1 MQELQYLCTLI
12 KKGEIIQHYKD
23 RMNVKFENVSK
34 VQGLLTVSMEKAD
47 YQENVDKALKDAR
60 KKVQMPGFRPGM
72 VPMSL
77 VQKMYGKSIKAD
89 EINKLLQEKVF
100 GYIKDNKIDML
111 GEPLPNEE
119 KEAGM
124 SLDDDNQT
132 FYFDIALAPQ
142 FDAQIGK
149 DDAVTYYE
157 IKVTPEMVDNQ
168 VKAYTQQ
175 NGHYEQVDAY
185 QDKDVVK
192 GQLVELNA
200 DGTAKEGG
208 IVVEG
213 ATLMPEYI
221 KAAAQKK
228 LFAKAKKGDVIKFN
242 PSKAYEGNAIEI
254 SSLLNKKKEEVEG
267 ITADFS
273 LTIQDITRFV
283 ESELNQEVFDRVFG
297 KDAVK
302 DEAGFRAK
310 VEETLAQSFVPDSD
324 YKFLLDVRAYLME
337 KVGKLEYAEDL
348 LKRIMKANKPDAQ
361 DDEATFQRSLEEL
374 TWHLIQEKLV
384 EKYSI
389 KVEDADIKAMA
400 REATRAQFAQY
411 GMMNIPDELLD
422 NYSKEMLK
430 KRETVDGL
438 VNRAIESKLTAA
450 LKKEVKL
457 KNKKVTVDE
466 FNKLFETATETAAKG
481 KKTKK

>member
-1 MQELQYLCTLI
+1 
-12 KKGEIIQHYKD
+12 
-23 RMNVKFENVSK
+23 MNVKFENVSK
-34 VQGLLTVSMEKAD
+34 AQGLLTISMEKAD

-89 EINKLLQEKVF
+89 EINKILQDKVYN
-100 GYIKDNKIDML
+100 YIKDNKVDML

-124 SLDDDNQT
+124 SLDDENLT
-132 FYFDIALAPQ
+132 FYFDIALAPK
-142 FDAQIGK
+142 FEAQIGK
-149 DDAVTYYE
+149 DDTVTYYD
-157 IKVTPEMVDNQ
+157 IKVTEEMVNNQ
-168 VKAYTQQ
+168 VKVYAQQ
-175 NGHYEQVDAY
+175 NGKYEQVDSY
-185 QDKDVVK
+185 QENDVIK

-208 IVVEG
+208 ITVEG
-213 ATLMPEYI
+213 ATLMPQYI
-221 KAAAQKK
+221 KNAAQKK
-228 LFAKAKKGDVIKFN
+228 LFAKAKKGDAIVFN
-242 PSKAYEGNAIEI
+242 PAKAYEGNAIEI
-254 SSLLNKKKEEVEG
+254 SSLLNRKKEEVEG
-267 ITADFS
+267 IDADFS
-273 LTIQDITRFV
+273 LTVQDITRFV
-283 ESELNQEVFDRVFG
+283 EGELNQELFDRVFG

-310 VEETLAQSFVPDSD
+310 VEESLAQSFVPDSD
-324 YKFLLDVRAYLME
+324 YKFLLDVRAYLLE

-348 LKRIMKANKPDAQ
+348 LKRIMKANKPDAEQ
-361 DDEATFQRSLEEL
+361 DEATFQRSLEEL

-384 EKYSI
+384 EKYGI
-389 KVEDADIKAMA
+389 KVEEADVQAMA

-457 KNKKVTVDE
+457 KSKKVTVEE
-466 FNKLFETATETAAKG
+466 FNKLFEPADAAKG

>member
-1 MQELQYLCTLI
+1 
-12 KKGEIIQHYKD
+12 
-23 RMNVKFENVSK
+23 MNVKFENVSK
-34 VQGLLTVSMEKAD
+34 VQGLLTISMEKAD

-89 EINKLLQEKVF
+89 EINKILQEKIYS
-100 GYIKDNKIDML
+100 YIKENKIDML
-111 GEPLPNEE
+111 GEPLANDE

-124 SLDDDNQT
+124 SLDDDNLT

-142 FDAQIGK
+142 FNAEIGK
-149 DDAVTYYE
+149 DDTITYYE
-157 IKVTPEMVDNQ
+157 IKVTEEMVNNQ
-168 VKAYTQQ
+168 VKAYAQQ
-175 NGHYEQVDAY
+175 NGKYEQVDSY
-185 QDKDVVK
+185 QENDVIK

-200 DGTAKEGG
+200 DGTAKDGG

-213 ATLMPEYI
+213 ATLMPQYI
-221 KAAAQKK
+221 KDAAQKK
-228 LFAKAKKGDVIKFN
+228 LFAKAKKGDAVVFN
-242 PSKAYEGNAIEI
+242 PAKAYEGNAIEI
-254 SSLLNKKKEEVEG
+254 SSLLNRKKEDVEG
-267 ITADFS
+267 IDADFS
-273 LTIQDITRFV
+273 LTIQDITLFIDG
-283 ESELNQEVFDRVFG
+283 ELNQELFDHVFG

-310 VEETLAQSFVPDSD
+310 VEESIAKSFVPDSD
-324 YKFLLDVRAYLME
+324 YKFLLDARTYLME
-337 KVGKLEYAEDL
+337 KIGKQEYADEL
-348 LKRIMKANKPDAQ
+348 LKRIMKANKPDAEQ
-361 DDEATFQRSLEEL
+361 DEETFQRSLDEL

-389 KVEDADIKAMA
+389 KVEEADVQAMA

-438 VNRAIESKLTAA
+438 VNRAIETKLTAA
-450 LKKEVKL
+450 LKADVKL
-457 KNKKVTVDE
+457 KNKKVTIDE
-466 FNKLFETATETAAKG
+466 FNKLFEAPAAKKS
-481 KKTKK
+481 KK

>member
-1 MQELQYLCTLI
+1 
-12 KKGEIIQHYKD
+12 
-23 RMNVKFENVSK
+23 MNVKFENVSK
-34 VQGLLTVSMEKAD
+34 VQGLLTISMEKAD

-89 EINKLLQEKVF
+89 EINKILQEKIYS
-100 GYIKDNKIDML
+100 YIKENKIDML
-111 GEPLPNEE
+111 GEPLANDE

-124 SLDDDNQT
+124 SLDDDNLT

-142 FDAQIGK
+142 FNAEIGK
-149 DDAVTYYE
+149 DDTITYYE
-157 IKVTPEMVDNQ
+157 IKVTEEMVNNQ
-168 VKAYTQQ
+168 VKAYAQQ
-175 NGHYEQVDAY
+175 NGKYEQVDSY
-185 QDKDVVK
+185 QENDVIK

-200 DGTAKEGG
+200 DGTAKDGG

-213 ATLMPEYI
+213 ATLMPQYI
-221 KAAAQKK
+221 KDAAQKK
-228 LFAKAKKGDVIKFN
+228 LFAKAKKGDAVVFN
-242 PSKAYEGNAIEI
+242 PAKAYEGNAIEI
-254 SSLLNKKKEEVEG
+254 SSLLNRKKEEVEG
-267 ITADFS
+267 IDADFS
-273 LTIQDITRFV
+273 LTIQDITRFIDG
-283 ESELNQEVFDRVFG
+283 ELNQELFDHVFG

-310 VEETLAQSFVPDSD
+310 VEESIAKSFVPDSD
-324 YKFLLDVRAYLME
+324 YKFLLDARAYLME
-337 KVGKLEYAEDL
+337 KIGKQEYADEL
-348 LKRIMKANKPDAQ
+348 LKRIMKANKPDAEQ
-361 DDEATFQRSLEEL
+361 DEETFQRSLDEL

-389 KVEDADIKAMA
+389 KVEEADVQAMA

-438 VNRAIESKLTAA
+438 VNRAIETKLTAA
-450 LKKEVKL
+450 LKADVKL
-457 KNKKVTVDE
+457 KNKKVTIDE
-466 FNKLFETATETAAKG
+466 FNKLFEAPAAKKS
-481 KKTKK
+481 KK

>member
-1 MQELQYLCTLI
+1 
-12 KKGEIIQHYKD
+12 
-23 RMNVKFENVSK
+23 MNVKFENVSK

-157 IKVTPEMVDNQ
+157 IKVTPEMVENQ

-450 LKKEVKL
+450 LKKDVKL
-457 KNKKVTVDE
+457 KNKKVSVDE

>member
-1 MQELQYLCTLI
+1 
-12 KKGEIIQHYKD
+12 
-23 RMNVKFENVSK
+23 MNVKFENVSK
-34 VQGLLTVSMEKAD
+34 AQGLLTISMEKAD

-89 EINKLLQEKVF
+89 EINKILQDKVYN
-100 GYIKDNKIDML
+100 YIKDNKVDML

-124 SLDDDNQT
+124 SLDDENLT
-132 FYFDIALAPQ
+132 FYFDIALAPK
-142 FDAQIGK
+142 FEAQIGK
-149 DDAVTYYE
+149 DDTVTYYD
-157 IKVTPEMVDNQ
+157 IKVTEEMVNNQ
-168 VKAYTQQ
+168 VKVYAQQ
-175 NGHYEQVDAY
+175 NGKYEQVDSY
-185 QDKDVVK
+185 QENDVIK
-192 GQLVELNA
+192 GQLVELNT

-208 IVVEG
+208 ITVEG
-213 ATLMPEYI
+213 ATLMPQYI
-221 KAAAQKK
+221 KNAAQKK
-228 LFAKAKKGDVIKFN
+228 LFAKAKKGDSIVFN
-242 PSKAYEGNAIEI
+242 PAKAYEGNAIEI

-267 ITADFS
+267 IDADFS
-273 LTIQDITRFV
+273 LTVQDITRFV
-283 ESELNQEVFDRVFG
+283 EGELNQELFDRVFG

-310 VEETLAQSFVPDSD
+310 VEESLAQSFVPDSD
-324 YKFLLDVRAYLME
+324 YKFLLDVRAYLLE

-348 LKRIMKANKPDAQ
+348 LKRIMKANKPDAEQ
-361 DDEATFQRSLEEL
+361 DEATFQRSLEEL

-384 EKYSI
+384 EKYGI
-389 KVEDADIKAMA
+389 KVEEADVQAMA

-457 KNKKVTVDE
+457 KSKKVTVEE
-466 FNKLFETATETAAKG
+466 FNKLFEPADAAKG

>member
-1 MQELQYLCTLI
+1 
-12 KKGEIIQHYKD
+12 
-23 RMNVKFENVSK
+23 MNVKFENVSK
-34 VQGLLTVSMEKAD
+34 VQGLLTVSIDKAD

-89 EINKLLQEKVF
+89 EINKILQEKVF

-142 FDAQIGK
+142 FNAEIGK
-149 DDAVTYYE
+149 DDAITYYE
-157 IKVTPEMVDNQ
+157 IKVTEEMVNNQ

-175 NGHYEQVDAY
+175 NGHYEQVDSY
-185 QDKDVVK
+185 QENDVIK

-348 LKRIMKANKPDAQ
+348 LKKIMKANKPDAEQ
-361 DDEATFQRSLEEL
+361 DDATFQRSLEEL

-384 EKYSI
+384 EKYNI

-466 FNKLFETATETAAKG
+466 FNKLFEPAEAAKG

>member
-1 MQELQYLCTLI
+1 
-12 KKGEIIQHYKD
+12 
-23 RMNVKFENVSK
+23 MNVKFENVSK
-34 VQGLLTVSMEKAD
+34 VQGLLTVSIDKAD

-89 EINKLLQEKVF
+89 EINKILQEKVF

-149 DDAVTYYE
+149 DDAITYYD
-157 IKVTPEMVDNQ
+157 IKVTEEMVNNQ

-175 NGHYEQVDAY
+175 NGHYEQVDSY
-185 QDKDVVK
+185 QENDVIK

-213 ATLMPEYI
+213 ATLMPQYI

-242 PSKAYEGNAIEI
+242 PAKAYEGNAIEI
-254 SSLLNKKKEEVEG
+254 SSLLNKKKEEVDG
-267 ITADFS
+267 IDADFS

-283 ESELNQEVFDRVFG
+283 ESELNQEVYDRVFG

-348 LKRIMKANKPDAQ
+348 LKKIMKANKPDAEQ
-361 DDEATFQRSLEEL
+361 DDATFQRSLEEL

-384 EKYSI
+384 EKYNI

-457 KNKKVTVDE
+457 KSKKVTVDE
-466 FNKLFETATETAAKG
+466 FNKLFEPATETAAKG

>member
-1 MQELQYLCTLI
+1 
-12 KKGEIIQHYKD
+12 
-23 RMNVKFENVSK
+23 MNISFENVSK
-34 VQGLLTVSMEKAD
+34 VQGLLTVSIDKAD

-89 EINKLLQEKVF
+89 EINKILQEKVF
-100 GYIKDNKIDML
+100 SYIKDNKIDML
-111 GEPLPNEE
+111 GEPMPNEE

-142 FDAQIGK
+142 FNAEIGK
-149 DDAVTYYE
+149 DDAITYYE
-157 IKVTPEMVDNQ
+157 IKVSEEMVENQ

-175 NGHYEQVDAY
+175 NGHYEQVDSY
-185 QDKDVVK
+185 QENDVIK

-200 DGTAKEGG
+200 DGSAKEGG

-213 ATLMPEYI
+213 ATLMPQYI

-228 LFAKAKKGDVIKFN
+228 LFAKAKKGDEIKFN
-242 PSKAYEGNAIEI
+242 PAKAYEGNAIEI

-267 ITADFS
+267 IDSDFS
-273 LTIQDITRFV
+273 LTVQDITRFV

-297 KDAVK
+297 KDVVK

-310 VEETLAQSFVPDSD
+310 VEESLAQSFVPDSD
-324 YKFLLDVRAYLME
+324 YKFLLDVRTYLME

-348 LKRIMKANKPDAQ
+348 LKRIMTANKPDAKQ
-361 DDEATFQRSLEEL
+361 DDETFKRSLEEL

-384 EKYSI
+384 EKYGI
-389 KVEDADIKAMA
+389 KVEDDDVKAMA

-450 LKKEVKL
+450 LKKDVKL

-466 FNKLFETATETAAKG
+466 FNKLFEPADAAKG

>member
-1 MQELQYLCTLI
+1 
-12 KKGEIIQHYKD
+12 
-23 RMNVKFENVSK
+23 MNVKFENVSK
-34 VQGLLTVSMEKAD
+34 VQGLLTISMDKAD
-47 YQENVDKALKDAR
+47 YQENVDKALKDA
-60 KKVQMPGFRPGM
+60 KKKIQMPGFRPGM

-119 KEAGM
+119 KEDGL

-142 FDAQIGK
+142 FNAEIGK
-149 DDAVTYYE
+149 DDAITYYE
-157 IKVTPEMVDNQ
+157 IKVTDEMVNNQ
-168 VKAYTQQ
+168 VKTFTQQ
-175 NGHYEQVDAY
+175 NGRYEQVDSY
-185 QDKDVVK
+185 QENDVVK
-192 GQLVELNA
+192 GQLAELNI
-200 DGTAKEGG
+200 DGSLKEGG

-213 ATLMPEYI
+213 ATLLPQYI
-221 KAAAQKK
+221 KDADQKK
-228 LFAKAKKGDVIKFN
+228 LFDNAKKGDVFVFN
-242 PSKAYEGNAIEI
+242 PAKAYESNAIEI

-267 ITADFS
+267 LDADFQ

-283 ESELNQEVFDRVFG
+283 ESELNQEVFDSVFG
-297 KDAVK
+297 RGVVK

-310 VEETLAQSFVPDSD
+310 VEESLAQSFVPDSD
-324 YKFLLDVRAYLME
+324 YKFLLDLRSYMME

-348 LKRIMKANKPDAQ
+348 LKRIMKANKPDAEQ
-361 DDEATFQRSLEEL
+361 DEETFQRSLEEL

-384 EKYSI
+384 EKYQI
-389 KVEDADIKAMA
+389 KVDDADVKAMA

-430 KRETVDGL
+430 KRETVEGL

-450 LKKEVKL
+450 VKKEVKL
-457 KNKKVTVDE
+457 KNKKVTVEE
-466 FNKLFETATETAAKG
+466 FNKLFETADAAKG
-481 KKTKK
+481 KKAKK

>member
-1 MQELQYLCTLI
+1 
-12 KKGEIIQHYKD
+12 
-23 RMNVKFENVSK
+23 MNVKFENVSK

-47 YQENVDKALKDAR
+47 YQENVDKALKDAK

-100 GYIKDNKIDML
+100 SYIKDNKIDML

-119 KEAGM
+119 KEAGL

-142 FDAQIGK
+142 FSAEIGK
-149 DDAVTYYE
+149 DDAITYYE
-157 IKVTPEMVDNQ
+157 IKVTDEMVDNQ

-175 NGHYEQVDAY
+175 NGHYEQVDSY
-185 QDKDVVK
+185 QENDVIK
-192 GQLVELNA
+192 GQLVELNL
-200 DGTAKEGG
+200 DGSVKDGG

-213 ATLMPEYI
+213 ATLMPQYI
-221 KAAAQKK
+221 KDAAQKK
-228 LFAKAKKGDVIKFN
+228 LFGKAKKGDVIVFN

-254 SSLLNKKKEEVEG
+254 SSLLNRKKEEVEG
-267 ITADFS
+267 IDADFS

-310 VEETLAQSFVPDSD
+310 VEESLAQSFVPDSD
-324 YKFLLDVRAYLME
+324 YKFLLDVRTYMME

-348 LKRIMKANKPDAQ
+348 LKRIMKANKPDAEQ
-361 DDEATFQRSLEEL
+361 DEETFKRSLEEL

-384 EKYSI
+384 EKFGI
-389 KVEDADIKAMA
+389 KVEDADVKAMA

-411 GMMNIPDELLD
+411 GMMNVPDELLD

-450 LKKEVKL
+450 VKKEVKL
-457 KNKKVTVDE
+457 KNKKVTIDE
-466 FNKLFETATETAAKG
+466 FNKLFEPADTAKG

>member
-1 MQELQYLCTLI
+1 M
-12 KKGEIIQHYKD
+12 
-23 RMNVKFENVSK
+23 
-34 VQGLLTVSMEKAD
+34 
-47 YQENVDKALKDAR
+47 
-60 KKVQMPGFRPGM
+60 
-72 VPMSL
+72 
-77 VQKMYGKSIKAD
+77 
-89 EINKLLQEKVF
+89 
-100 GYIKDNKIDML
+100 
-111 GEPLPNEE
+111 
-119 KEAGM
+119 
-124 SLDDDNQT
+124 
-132 FYFDIALAPQ
+132 
-142 FDAQIGK
+142 
-149 DDAVTYYE
+149 
-157 IKVTPEMVDNQ
+157 
-168 VKAYTQQ
+168 
-175 NGHYEQVDAY
+175 
-185 QDKDVVK
+185 
-192 GQLVELNA
+192 NA

-324 YKFLLDVRAYLME
+324 YKFLLDIRAYLME

-389 KVEDADIKAMA
+389 KVEEADVQAMA

-450 LKKEVKL
+450 LKKDVKL

-466 FNKLFETATETAAKG
+466 FNKLFEPAAESAPKA
-481 KKTKK
+481 KKTTKK

>member
-12 KKGEIIQHYKD
+12 KKSEIIQHYKD

-157 IKVTPEMVDNQ
+157 IKVTPEMVENQ

-221 KAAAQKK
+221 KAAVQKK

-450 LKKEVKL
+450 LKKDVKL

>member
-1 MQELQYLCTLI
+1 
-12 KKGEIIQHYKD
+12 
-23 RMNVKFENVSK
+23 MNVKFENVSK

-47 YQENVDKALKDAR
+47 YQENVDKALKDAK

-111 GEPLPNEE
+111 GEPMPNEE

-142 FDAQIGK
+142 FEAEIGK
-149 DDAVTYYE
+149 DDSINYYE
-157 IKVTPEMVDNQ
+157 IKVTPEMVDGQ
-168 VKAYTQQ
+168 VKAYMQQ
-175 NGHYEQVDAY
+175 NGKYEQVDSF
-185 QDKDVVK
+185 QENDVVK
-192 GQLVELNA
+192 GQLVELDENGA
-200 DGTAKEGG
+200 AKEGG

-213 ATLMPEYI
+213 ATLMPSYI
-221 KAAAQKK
+221 KDAAQKK
-228 LFAKAKKGDVIKFN
+228 LFAKAKKGDAIVFN
-242 PSKAYEGNAIEI
+242 PAKAYEGNAIEI
-254 SSLLNKKKEEVEG
+254 SSLLNKKKEEVED
-267 ITADFS
+267 IKADFS

-310 VEETLAQSFVPDSD
+310 VEESLAQSFVPDCD
-324 YKFLLDVRAYLME
+324 YKFLLDVRTYMME
-337 KVGKLEYAEDL
+337 KVGKQEYAEDL
-348 LKRIMKANKPDAQ
+348 LKRIMTANKPDADQ
-361 DDEATFQRSLEEL
+361 SEETFQRSLEEL

-384 EKYSI
+384 AKFNI
-389 KVEDADIKAMA
+389 KVEEADIQAMA

-438 VNRAIESKLTAA
+438 VNRAIESKLSAA
-450 LKKEVKL
+450 IKEVVKL
-457 KNKKVTVDE
+457 KKKKVTVDE
-466 FNKLFETATETAAKG
+466 FNKLFEPAAAEPKAKKAAK
-481 KKTKK
+481 K

>member
-1 MQELQYLCTLI
+1 
-12 KKGEIIQHYKD
+12 
-23 RMNVKFENVSK
+23 MNVKFENVSK

-142 FDAQIGK
+142 FNAEIGK
-149 DDAVTYYE
+149 DDAITYYE
-157 IKVTPEMVDNQ
+157 IKVTDEMVNNQ

-175 NGHYEQVDAY
+175 NGHYEQVDSY
-185 QDKDVVK
+185 EENDVIK

-200 DGTAKEGG
+200 DGTAKDGG

-213 ATLMPEYI
+213 ATLMPQYI

-242 PSKAYEGNAIEI
+242 PKKAYEGNAIEI

-267 ITADFS
+267 IDADFS

-297 KDAVK
+297 KDTVK

-310 VEETLAQSFVPDSD
+310 VEESLAQSFVPDSD

-337 KVGKLEYAEDL
+337 KAGKLEYAEDL
-348 LKRIMKANKPDAQ
+348 LKRIMKANKPDAEQ
-361 DDEATFQRSLEEL
+361 DEETFKRSLEEL

-384 EKYSI
+384 EKFSI
-389 KVEDADIKAMA
+389 KVEDADVKAMA

-438 VNRAIESKLTAA
+438 VNRAIETKLSAA
-450 LKKEVKL
+450 IKGVVKL

-466 FNKLFETATETAAKG
+466 FNKLFEPAAAEPKA
-481 KKTKK
+481 KKTSKK

>member
-1 MQELQYLCTLI
+1 
-12 KKGEIIQHYKD
+12 
-23 RMNVKFENVSK
+23 MNVKFENVSK

-132 FYFDIALAPQ
+132 FYFDIALAPK

-157 IKVTPEMVDNQ
+157 IKVTDEMVDNQ

-175 NGHYEQVDAY
+175 NGHYEQVDSY

-310 VEETLAQSFVPDSD
+310 VEESLAQSFVPDSD

-337 KVGKLEYAEDL
+337 KVGKLEYVEVL
-348 LKRIMKANKPDAQ
+348 LKKIMKANKPDAEQ
-361 DDEATFQRSLEEL
+361 DEATFQRSLEEL

-389 KVEDADIKAMA
+389 KVEEDDIKAMA

-450 LKKEVKL
+450 LKKDIKL

-466 FNKLFETATETAAKG
+466 FNKLFEPAASAAPKA
-481 KKTKK
+481 KKTTKK

>member
-1 MQELQYLCTLI
+1 
-12 KKGEIIQHYKD
+12 
-23 RMNVKFENVSK
+23 MNVKFENVSK
-34 VQGLLTVSMEKAD
+34 VQGLLTVSMVKAD

-157 IKVTPEMVDNQ
+157 IKVTPEMVENQ

-450 LKKEVKL
+450 LKKDVKL

>member
-1 MQELQYLCTLI
+1 
-12 KKGEIIQHYKD
+12 
-23 RMNVKFENVSK
+23 MNVKFENVSK

-157 IKVTPEMVDNQ
+157 IKVTPEMVENQ

>member
-1 MQELQYLCTLI
+1 
-12 KKGEIIQHYKD
+12 
-23 RMNVKFENVSK
+23 MNVKFENVSK
-34 VQGLLTVSMEKAD
+34 VQGLLTVSIEKAD
-47 YQENVDKALKDAR
+47 YQENVDKALKEAKR
-60 KKVQMPGFRPGM
+60 KVQMPGFRPGM
-72 VPMSL
+72 VPMGL
-77 VQKMYGKSIKAD
+77 VQKMYGKQIKAD
-89 EINKLLQEKVF
+89 EINKILQEKVF

-124 SLDDDNQT
+124 SLDDDDQT

-142 FDAQIGK
+142 FEAEIGK
-149 DDAVTYYE
+149 DDSIQYYE
-157 IKVTPEMVDNQ
+157 IKVTEEMVENQ
-168 VKAYTQQ
+168 VKVYAQQ
-175 NGHYEQVDAY
+175 NGRYEQVDSY
-185 QDKDVVK
+185 QENDVIK
-192 GQLVELNA
+192 GQLVELDA
-200 DGTAKEGG
+200 DGNAKEGG

-213 ATLMPEYI
+213 ATLLPQYI
-221 KAAAQKK
+221 KDAAQKK
-228 LFAKAKKGDVIKFN
+228 LFGKAKKGDAIVFN
-242 PSKAYEGNAIEI
+242 PAKAYEGNAIEI

-324 YKFLLDVRAYLME
+324 YKFLLDLRSYMME

-348 LKRIMKANKPDAQ
+348 LKRIMKANKPDAEQ
-361 DDEATFQRSLEEL
+361 DEETFKRSLEEL

-384 EKYSI
+384 EKFSI
-389 KVEDADIKAMA
+389 KVDDADVKAMA

-438 VNRAIESKLTAA
+438 VNRAIENKLIAA
-450 LKKEVKL
+450 VKGVVKL
-457 KNKKVTVDE
+457 KVKKVTVDE
-466 FNKLFETATETAAKG
+466 FNKLFEPAAASKG
-481 KKTKK
+481 KKSKK

>member
-1 MQELQYLCTLI
+1 
-12 KKGEIIQHYKD
+12 
-23 RMNVKFENVSK
+23 MNVKFENVSK
-34 VQGLLTVSMEKAD
+34 VQGLLTVSIDKAD

-89 EINKLLQEKVF
+89 EINKILQEKVF

-149 DDAVTYYE
+149 DDAITYYD
-157 IKVTPEMVDNQ
+157 IKVTEEMINNQ

-175 NGHYEQVDAY
+175 NGHYEQVDSY
-185 QDKDVVK
+185 QENDVIK

-213 ATLMPEYI
+213 ATLMPQYI

-242 PSKAYEGNAIEI
+242 PAKAYEGNAIEI
-254 SSLLNKKKEEVEG
+254 SSLLNKKKEEVDG
-267 ITADFS
+267 IDADFS

-348 LKRIMKANKPDAQ
+348 LKKIMKANKPDAEQ
-361 DDEATFQRSLEEL
+361 DDATFQRSLEEL

-457 KNKKVTVDE
+457 KSKKVTVDE
-466 FNKLFETATETAAKG
+466 FNKLFEPAIETAAKG

>member
-1 MQELQYLCTLI
+1 
-12 KKGEIIQHYKD
+12 
-23 RMNVKFENVSK
+23 MNVKFENVSK

-47 YQENVDKALKDAR
+47 YQENVDKALKDAK

-77 VQKMYGKSIKAD
+77 VQKIYGKSIKAD

-100 GYIKDNKIDML
+100 SYIKDNKIDML

-119 KEAGM
+119 KEAGL

-142 FDAQIGK
+142 FSAEIGK
-149 DDAVTYYE
+149 DDAITYYE
-157 IKVTPEMVDNQ
+157 IKVTDEMVDNQ

-175 NGHYEQVDAY
+175 NGHYEQVDSY
-185 QDKDVVK
+185 QENDVIK
-192 GQLVELNA
+192 GQLAELNL
-200 DGTAKEGG
+200 DGSVKEGG

-213 ATLMPEYI
+213 ATLMPQYI
-221 KAAAQKK
+221 KDAAQKK
-228 LFAKAKKGDVIKFN
+228 LFGKAKKGDVIVFN

-254 SSLLNKKKEEVEG
+254 SSLLNRKKEEVEG
-267 ITADFS
+267 IDADFS

-310 VEETLAQSFVPDSD
+310 VEESLAQSFVPDSD
-324 YKFLLDVRAYLME
+324 YKFLLDVRTYMME

-348 LKRIMKANKPDAQ
+348 LKRIMKANKPDAEQ
-361 DDEATFQRSLEEL
+361 DEETFKRSLEEL
-374 TWHLIQEKLV
+374 SWHLIQEKLV
-384 EKYSI
+384 EKFGI
-389 KVEDADIKAMA
+389 KVEDADVKAMA

-411 GMMNIPDELLD
+411 GMMNVPDELLD

-450 LKKEVKL
+450 VKKEVKL
-457 KNKKVTVDE
+457 KNKKVTIDE
-466 FNKLFETATETAAKG
+466 FNKLFEPADTAKG

>member
-1 MQELQYLCTLI
+1 
-12 KKGEIIQHYKD
+12 
-23 RMNVKFENVSK
+23 MNVKFENVSK

-297 KDAVK
+297 KDVVK

-450 LKKEVKL
+450 LKKDVKL
-457 KNKKVTVDE
+457 KNKKVTIDE
-466 FNKLFETATETAAKG
+466 FNKLFEPAAETAAKG

>member
-1 MQELQYLCTLI
+1 
-12 KKGEIIQHYKD
+12 
-23 RMNVKFENVSK
+23 MNVKFENVSK
-34 VQGLLTVSMEKAD
+34 VQGLLTISMEKAD

-89 EINKLLQEKVF
+89 EINKILQEKIYS
-100 GYIKDNKIDML
+100 YIKENKIDML
-111 GEPLPNEE
+111 GEPLANDE

-124 SLDDDNQT
+124 SLDDDNLT

-142 FDAQIGK
+142 FNAEIGK
-149 DDAVTYYE
+149 DDTITYYE
-157 IKVTPEMVDNQ
+157 IKVTEEMVNNQ
-168 VKAYTQQ
+168 VKAYAQQ
-175 NGHYEQVDAY
+175 NGKYEQVDSY
-185 QDKDVVK
+185 QENDVIK

-200 DGTAKEGG
+200 DGTAKDGG

-213 ATLMPEYI
+213 ATLMPQYI
-221 KAAAQKK
+221 KDAAQKK
-228 LFAKAKKGDVIKFN
+228 LFAKAKKGDAVVFN
-242 PSKAYEGNAIEI
+242 PAKAYEGNAIEI
-254 SSLLNKKKEEVEG
+254 SSLLNRKKEEVEG
-267 ITADFS
+267 IDADFS
-273 LTIQDITRFV
+273 LTIQDITRFIDG
-283 ESELNQEVFDRVFG
+283 ELNQELFDHVFG

-310 VEETLAQSFVPDSD
+310 VEESIAKSFVTDSD
-324 YKFLLDVRAYLME
+324 YKFLLDARTYLME
-337 KVGKLEYAEDL
+337 KIGKQEYADEL
-348 LKRIMKANKPDAQ
+348 LKRIMKANKPDAEQ
-361 DDEATFQRSLEEL
+361 DEETFQRSLDEL

-389 KVEDADIKAMA
+389 KVEEADVQAMA

-438 VNRAIESKLTAA
+438 VNRAIETKLTAA
-450 LKKEVKL
+450 LKADVKL
-457 KNKKVTVDE
+457 KNKKVTIDE
-466 FNKLFETATETAAKG
+466 FNKLFEAPAAKKS
-481 KKTKK
+481 KK

>member
-1 MQELQYLCTLI
+1 
-12 KKGEIIQHYKD
+12 
-23 RMNVKFENVSK
+23 MNVKFENVSK

-157 IKVTPEMVDNQ
+157 IKVTPEMVENQ

-466 FNKLFETATETAAKG
+466 FNKLFETATEAASKG

>member
-1 MQELQYLCTLI
+1 
-12 KKGEIIQHYKD
+12 
-23 RMNVKFENVSK
+23 MNVKFENVSK

-157 IKVTPEMVDNQ
+157 IKVTPEMVENQ

-337 KVGKLEYAEDL
+337 KVGKLEYTEDL

>member
-1 MQELQYLCTLI
+1 
-12 KKGEIIQHYKD
+12 
-23 RMNVKFENVSK
+23 MNVKFENVSK
-34 VQGLLTVSMEKAD
+34 AQGLLTISMEKAD

-89 EINKLLQEKVF
+89 EINKILQDKVYN
-100 GYIKDNKIDML
+100 YIKDNKVDML

-124 SLDDDNQT
+124 SLDDENLT
-132 FYFDIALAPQ
+132 FYFDIALAPK
-142 FDAQIGK
+142 FEAQIGK
-149 DDAVTYYE
+149 DDTVTYYD
-157 IKVTPEMVDNQ
+157 IKVTEEMVNNQ
-168 VKAYTQQ
+168 VKVYAQQ
-175 NGHYEQVDAY
+175 NGKYEQVDSY
-185 QDKDVVK
+185 QENDVIK
-192 GQLVELNA
+192 GQLVELNT

-208 IVVEG
+208 ITVEG
-213 ATLMPEYI
+213 ATLMPQYI
-221 KAAAQKK
+221 KNAAQKK
-228 LFAKAKKGDVIKFN
+228 LFAKAKKGDAIVFN
-242 PSKAYEGNAIEI
+242 PAKAYEGNAIEI

-267 ITADFS
+267 IDADFS
-273 LTIQDITRFV
+273 LTVQDITRFV
-283 ESELNQEVFDRVFG
+283 EGELNQELFDRVFG

-310 VEETLAQSFVPDSD
+310 VEESLAQSFVPDSD
-324 YKFLLDVRAYLME
+324 YKFLLDVRAYLLE

-348 LKRIMKANKPDAQ
+348 LKRIMKANKPDAEQ
-361 DDEATFQRSLEEL
+361 DEATFQRSLEEL

-384 EKYSI
+384 EKYGI
-389 KVEDADIKAMA
+389 KVEEADVQAMA

-457 KNKKVTVDE
+457 KSKKVTVEE
-466 FNKLFETATETAAKG
+466 FNKLFEPADAAKG

>member
-1 MQELQYLCTLI
+1 
-12 KKGEIIQHYKD
+12 
-23 RMNVKFENVSK
+23 MNVKFENVSK

-47 YQENVDKALKDAR
+47 YQENVDKALKDAK

-119 KEAGM
+119 KEAGL

-142 FDAQIGK
+142 FNAEIGK
-149 DDAVTYYE
+149 DDAITYYE
-157 IKVTPEMVDNQ
+157 IKVTEEMVNNQ

-175 NGHYEQVDAY
+175 NGHYEQVDSY
-185 QDKDVVK
+185 QENDVVK
-192 GQLVELNA
+192 GQLAELNI
-200 DGTAKEGG
+200 DGSLKDGG

-213 ATLMPEYI
+213 ATLMPQYI
-221 KAAAQKK
+221 KDAAQKK
-228 LFAKAKKGDVIKFN
+228 LFEKAKKGDVIKFN
-242 PSKAYEGNAIEI
+242 PAKAYEGNAIEI

-267 ITADFS
+267 IDADFQ
-273 LTIQDITRFV
+273 LTVQDITRFV

-310 VEETLAQSFVPDSD
+310 VEESLAQSFVPDSD
-324 YKFLLDVRAYLME
+324 YKFLLDLRSYMME
-337 KVGKLEYAEDL
+337 KVGKLEYADDL
-348 LKRIMKANKPDAQ
+348 LKRIMKANKPDAEQ
-361 DDEATFQRSLEEL
+361 DEETFQRSLEEL

-384 EKYSI
+384 EKYEI
-389 KVEDADIKAMA
+389 KVEDADVKAMA

-450 LKKEVKL
+450 VKKDVKL
-457 KNKKVTVDE
+457 KSKKVTVDE
-466 FNKLFETATETAAKG
+466 FNKLFEPADASKG
-481 KKTKK
+481 KKAKK

>member
-1 MQELQYLCTLI
+1 
-12 KKGEIIQHYKD
+12 
-23 RMNVKFENVSK
+23 MNVKFENVSK

-47 YQENVDKALKDAR
+47 YQENVDKALKDAK

-142 FDAQIGK
+142 FNAEIGK
-149 DDAVTYYE
+149 DDAITYYE
-157 IKVTPEMVDNQ
+157 IKVTPEMVESQ

-175 NGHYEQVDAY
+175 NGHYEQVDSY
-185 QDKDVVK
+185 QENDVIK

-200 DGTAKEGG
+200 DGSVKEGG

-213 ATLMPEYI
+213 ATLMPQYI
-221 KAAAQKK
+221 KNADQKK
-228 LFAKAKKGDVIKFN
+228 LFGKAKKGDVITFN
-242 PSKAYEGNAIEI
+242 PAKAYEGNAIEI

-267 ITADFS
+267 IDADFS

-297 KDAVK
+297 KDVVK

-310 VEETLAQSFVPDSD
+310 VEESLAQSFVPDSD
-324 YKFLLDVRAYLME
+324 YKFLLDLRAYMME

-348 LKRIMKANKPDAQ
+348 LKRIMKANKPDAEQ
-361 DDEATFQRSLEEL
+361 DEATFQRSLEEL

-384 EKYSI
+384 EKYNI
-389 KVEDADIKAMA
+389 KVEDDDVKAMA

-422 NYSKEMLK
+422 NYSKDMLK

-450 LKKEVKL
+450 AKKDVKL

-466 FNKLFETATETAAKG
+466 FNKLFEPADAAKG